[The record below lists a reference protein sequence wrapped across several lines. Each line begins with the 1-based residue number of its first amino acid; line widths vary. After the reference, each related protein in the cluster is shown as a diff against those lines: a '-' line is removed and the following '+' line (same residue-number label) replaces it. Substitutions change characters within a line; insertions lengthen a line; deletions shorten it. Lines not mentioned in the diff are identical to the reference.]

1 VYPLSELVLT
11 TLGVPMEKTRKP
23 SLVLLA
29 LLSALAA
36 LPFWEVKPEQGL
48 KAQTS
53 PEPVPTFTPPGS
65 VAEGTEILID
75 GTPSMTIINR
85 SLEAGFEETYPGT
98 DVILSVSGDAAAL
111 RALQAGEADL
121 AAIGRPLTEEELA
134 QNLTEVPISREKIAV
149 IVGRDN
155 PFQGDLT
162 FEDFARIFWGDIT
175 NWSQLGGPDLPL
187 RFIDRPADSDTRI
200 ALSDYEV
207 FKGRPFETGDN
218 TTQVEEDDTAAVV
231 RELGNNGISYAIAG
245 EIIGQDAVRPVSM
258 HNTLPNDPRYP
269 YSQPRGYVYQ
279 GEASIPVEAFLGY
292 ATNPEGQQDVA
303 EAKETEKAN
312 VTAGAGRLPE
322 GVAVAPDGGFM
333 IRGSQDGTLQW
344 LDSQG
349 NPTDV
354 TIPDAHRGLITD
366 VVITPDGQTIVS
378 SGADGQIRRW
388 DRTGNPLGEPI
399 QGNGGPILAL
409 ALSPDGQ
416 TIVSGNANGTVERW
430 SLADGAPLGPPI
442 AAHDGPVQTIS
453 YPPGGQNF
461 ITGSSDN
468 TIALWNADGSLATK
482 VAEAHKGGITDIT
495 SSPDGQ
501 TMITAGGDG
510 TIRQW
515 DRATLQPRGEALSA
529 HNAAVSSVAVSPGG
543 NTIAT
548 AGRDA
553 TLQLWDPTGTPQLP
567 DAIQLNAPASS
578 LSYTPDG
585 TLVAGTTAGQVDR
598 RDAAGTPLSATDGDG
613 GGLAELYPDL
623 MRRIQ
628 NMPRETWWMLGVI
641 PLLLILAGIIGALLG
656 SKRDDDKETDTELD
670 EDLDTEIDATPGLAI
685 DFSGIGDSAVDNVPG
700 GNGFVSQ
707 DLPPE
712 ADLVPIEG
720 DPIGSTGSK
729 LEQARVDLAEGKR
742 LMREG
747 RYDSAL
753 IYFSSAIE
761 ATEVER
767 YKAQATGSTLGGVNA
782 IAAQAHA
789 QRGNALALL
798 GQPNDALDSYNS
810 ALEIDSSCIEA
821 WIGKGQLLNSLGRFE
836 EAIFCFDTAIEMDGS
851 SGAAYAGRGQALM
864 QLGRQTEAEAA
875 LARARALGYGV
886 ETSIPGGEPA
896 TPDYPPVSDSGIT
909 PYPSPEGGFGYSP
922 SPVPGAGYDP
932 DIPLELQQAVAAIP
946 SEDMIL
952 PEAPP
957 SYYDVPPELLEAVQ
971 NLPSDSELAGS
982 GVISP
987 GPSPD
992 WAPSQPISP
1001 SPYPAVDNPEDFI
1014 DAVHLPPAEDLDE
1027 MLSALDL
1034 SDMDPA
1040 LSSPSIRPE
1049 PITPGPEIA
1058 TISEVPLSPGDYI
1071 PPPAESP
1078 TVMGGGSL
1086 ADLPPEVLRA
1096 MASIPADSPDNF
1108 GPLPNIGYDPAPEGN
1123 ITPGPITDFPGST
1136 ESPQGA
1142 APVEVGP
1149 PIVPIE
1155 PGDFIPPPSDTSTA
1169 DSRVSAA
1176 GSGLPPEVLEAMA
1189 SIPDNSM
1196 TSIPVGSDD
1205 ISGFASP
1212 GAVTPSRIPAP
1223 TTQPEGNSWVRLSL
1237 DKGSD
1242 RFYTVWQID
1251 ESDRANAANQGGHI
1265 LAIRLYDVTG
1275 KTSAAPLGEPVE
1287 QVRCS
1292 DPYAQDW
1299 YLSIPQLNRIYLCQ
1313 LGFLDNGDR
1322 WYAIAESN
1330 PLPAIS

>member
-1 VYPLSELVLT
+1 
-11 TLGVPMEKTRKP
+11 MEKTRKP

-29 LLSALAA
+29 LFSALAT

-53 PEPVPTFTPPGS
+53 PEPAPTFTPPGS

-85 SLEAGFEETYPGT
+85 NLEAGFEETYPGT
-98 DVILSVSGDAAAL
+98 DVILSVSRDDAVL

-134 QNLTEVPISREKIAV
+134 QNLTEVPISREKIAI

-162 FEDFARIFWGDIT
+162 FEDFARILWGDIT

-187 RFIDRPADSDTRI
+187 RFIDRPAESDTRI
-200 ALSDYEV
+200 ALADYDI

-218 TTQVEEDDTAAVV
+218 AIQVEEDDTAAVV

-279 GEASIPVEAFLGY
+279 GAASIPVEAFLGY
-292 ATNPEGQQDVA
+292 ATTPEGQQDVA

-333 IRGSQDGTLQW
+333 VRGTQDGALQW
-344 LDSQG
+344 LDSRG

-399 QGNGGPILAL
+399 RGNEGPILAL

-416 TIVSGNANGTVERW
+416 TIVSGHADGTVERW

-482 VAEAHKGGITDIT
+482 VAEAHKDGITDIT

-510 TIRQW
+510 TIRHW
-515 DRATLQPRGEALSA
+515 DRATLQSRGEALPA

-567 DAIQLNAPASS
+567 DAIQLDAPASS

-585 TLVAGTTAGQVDR
+585 TLVAGTTAGQIDR

-613 GGLAELYPDL
+613 DGLTELYPDL

-628 NMPRETWWMLGVI
+628 NLPRETWWVLGAI
-641 PLLLILAGIIGALLG
+641 PLLLILAGILGVLLG
-656 SKRDDDKETDTELD
+656 SRKDGDDETDTELD
-670 EDLDTEIDATPGLAI
+670 EDLDTEIDVAPGLGI
-685 DFSGIGDSAVDNVPG
+685 DFSDIGDSAVDSAVDNVPS
-700 GNGFVSQ
+700 GNGLVSQ

-712 ADLVPIEG
+712 ADLVPLEG

-729 LEQARVDLAEGKR
+729 LERARVDLAEGKR

-767 YKAQATGSTLGGVNA
+767 YKAQATGSMGGVKA
-782 IAAQAHA
+782 ISAQAHA
-789 QRGNALALL
+789 QRGNALVLL
-798 GQPNDALDSYNS
+798 GQANDALDSYNA
-810 ALEIDSSCIEA
+810 ALETDSSCIEA

-851 SGAAYAGRGQALM
+851 AGAAYAGRGQALM
-864 QLGRQTEAEAA
+864 QLGRQSEAEAS
-875 LARARALGYGV
+875 LAQARDLGYGV
-886 ETSIPGGEPA
+886 ETTDPGGEPA
-896 TPDYPPVSDSGIT
+896 PPDDSPAPDRGIT
-909 PYPSPEGGFGYSP
+909 PYPNLEGGSDYLP

-932 DIPLELQQAVAAIP
+932 DIPLELQQTVAAIP

-971 NLPSDSELAGS
+971 NLPSDSDPAGS

-992 WAPSQPISP
+992 RAPAQPISP
-1001 SPYPAVDNPEDFI
+1001 SPYPAVENPEDFI

-1034 SDMDPA
+1034 TDMDPA
-1040 LSSPSIRPE
+1040 LSSPAIRAE
-1049 PITPGPEIA
+1049 AITPGPGNA
-1058 TISEVPLSPGDYI
+1058 TIPEVPLPPADDYT

-1078 TVMGGGSL
+1078 TVMDGGSL
-1086 ADLPPEVLRA
+1086 EDLPPEVLRA

-1108 GPLPNIGYDPAPEGN
+1108 GPLPNTDSGPTPERN
-1123 ITPGPITDFPGST
+1123 ITPGPVTDFPGPT
-1136 ESPQGA
+1136 ENPQGA
-1142 APVEVGP
+1142 APVAVAP

-1155 PGDFIPPPSDTSTA
+1155 PGDFIPPPSDA
-1169 DSRVSAA
+1169 SAA
-1176 GSGLPPEVLEAMA
+1176 DPDVSSAGSELPPEVVEAMA
-1189 SIPDNSM
+1189 SIPDDSM
-1196 TSIPVGSDD
+1196 TSVPVGSADT
-1205 ISGFASP
+1205 SGFASS
-1212 GAVTPSRIPAP
+1212 GTITPSPTPAP
-1223 TTQPEGNSWVRLSL
+1223 ATSSEGNSWVQLSL
-1237 DKGSD
+1237 DQGSN
-1242 RFYTVWQID
+1242 RFYAVWQID
-1251 ESDRANAANQGGHI
+1251 ESDRATAANQEGHI

-1275 KTSAAPLGEPVE
+1275 KTSAAPLEEPVE

-1299 YLSIPQLNRIYLCQ
+1299 YLSIPQMNRIYLCQ
-1313 LGFLDNGDR
+1313 LGFLDNSDR